1 MPSLTAP
8 QLQFASGA
16 PDRMIML
23 VQELEDNDARYI
35 AIDSVAHARQLMPR
49 VTGSTASRLTP
60 IYGEG
65 YFGIYFPDS
74 WTWFME
80 HGTRPFTMRSL
91 AGKTIPMWI
100 NDWDGSVRSKN
111 PKARVRTTEDGRV
124 QVQIFRRAA
133 RIGQRKIV
141 KRMNKRTKQ
150 MESVS
155 VPASYPGAPGRIA
168 RRVAPA
174 PWTPEGQRGGQIG
187 AGNVGVRWRHP
198 GLRAMQFMN
207 AAMATAAFEAG
218 FLIQPIYAA
227 DGASWET
234 LLDRRRQL
242 VPDTP

>member
-8 QLQFASGA
+8 QLQFASGP
-16 PDRMIML
+16 PDRMIM
-23 VQELEDNDARYI
+23 VVPELERDEARYL

-49 VTGSTASRLTP
+49 VTGSTANRLTP
-60 IYGEG
+60 VYDEG

-100 NDWDGSVRSKN
+100 SDWDGSVRRAN
-111 PKARVRTTEDGRV
+111 PKARVRTTEDGRI
-124 QVQIFRRAA
+124 QVLIFRRAA
-133 RIGQRKIV
+133 RMGQRKIV
-141 KRMNKRTKQ
+141 KRMNKRTQQ
-150 MESVS
+150 MEPVT

-168 RRVAPA
+168 QRVAPA
-174 PWTPEGQRGGQIG
+174 PWTPTGQRGGQVS

-207 AAMATAAFEAG
+207 TALATSAFESG
-218 FLIQPIYAA
+218 LIIQTIYAT
-227 DGASWET
+227 DGASWEA
-234 LLDRRRQL
+234 LLDRRRDQFI
-242 VPDTP
+242 